1 MANLALIRGEA
12 DVAPK
17 FLDVGKAF
25 SEPFANVVGKAV
37 EFREQQK
44 AIVKRENEIR
54 AQEYASIDTVDV
66 SQIGEDLLGATTV
79 EANNIKNK
87 AFELIKNKSNM
98 DPVEYSIALSNLKKD
113 VADLNANIK
122 IKKLLGTDYADA
134 DKIGQA
140 PWLDA
145 NNKAALLAAIDTNVK
160 KDWVKKDGK
169 YFLTTDGGKTLID
182 LSNIKPPETI
192 DYGIGVAI
200 ENSTQQMLQN
210 KYKLGQTL
218 TDQNVIDTADLQI
231 RSMNPSQIKSAA
243 LHFNVAGNTEES
255 QRDYYNKSL
264 DEITEDVRNAMVSRL
279 KGIQS
284 SLNTKL
290 SQANTPKLSAPELK
304 YRRENFEKQKNIN
317 DFTTKFARAV
327 EEMYGLERNKAGV
340 ITGGQFQN
348 KKVNTKSKE
357 FEKLINRMGYSLG
370 DMIVGESSALD
381 PETGQPLE
389 DYKGT
394 QIIKQGT
401 NKKYEI
407 LENESLENILASL
420 VEAEVG
426 DIQSAEFAKELLK
439 DIQNIITVK
448 GGFMEPTPE
457 ELKLLEQQAIADE
470 MIRKHSTQNK

>member
-79 EANNIKNK
+79 EANNIKNR
-87 AFELIKNKSNM
+87 AFELIKKKSDM

-169 YFLTTDGGKTLID
+169 Y
-182 LSNIKPPETI
+182 
-192 DYGIGVAI
+192 
-200 ENSTQQMLQN
+200 
-210 KYKLGQTL
+210 
-218 TDQNVIDTADLQI
+218 
-231 RSMNPSQIKSAA
+231 
-243 LHFNVAGNTEES
+243 
-255 QRDYYNKSL
+255 
-264 DEITEDVRNAMVSRL
+264 
-279 KGIQS
+279 
-284 SLNTKL
+284 
-290 SQANTPKLSAPELK
+290 
-304 YRRENFEKQKNIN
+304 
-317 DFTTKFARAV
+317 
-327 EEMYGLERNKAGV
+327 
-340 ITGGQFQN
+340 
-348 KKVNTKSKE
+348 
-357 FEKLINRMGYSLG
+357 
-370 DMIVGESSALD
+370 
-381 PETGQPLE
+381 
-389 DYKGT
+389 
-394 QIIKQGT
+394 
-401 NKKYEI
+401 
-407 LENESLENILASL
+407 
-420 VEAEVG
+420 
-426 DIQSAEFAKELLK
+426 
-439 DIQNIITVK
+439 
-448 GGFMEPTPE
+448 
-457 ELKLLEQQAIADE
+457 
-470 MIRKHSTQNK
+470 

>member
-87 AFELIKNKSNM
+87 AFELIKSKSDM

-290 SQANTPKLSAPELK
+290 SQANAPKSGTNEPYVAQVANRIKKAIETEQGTMNESTFIKIANETLSPSAKRSGKLFTDRNEGKVLYVQNALMAQKELDLEPSEK
-304 YRRENFEKQKNIN
+304 KSKADFEKEFNELYPVGAGNIFLN
-317 DFTTKFARAV
+317 GNLLDINLSDPRAIGEEVLGQSGVSDFEKFISKYLPPLSIPSIKKAAV
-327 EEMYGLERNKAGV
+327 EKA
-340 ITGGQFQN
+340 
-348 KKVNTKSKE
+348 
-357 FEKLINRMGYSLG
+357 
-370 DMIVGESSALD
+370 AL
-381 PETGQPLE
+381 P
-389 DYKGT
+389 
-394 QIIKQGT
+394 
-401 NKKYEI
+401 
-407 LENESLENILASL
+407 
-420 VEAEVG
+420 
-426 DIQSAEFAKELLK
+426 
-439 DIQNIITVK
+439 
-448 GGFMEPTPE
+448 
-457 ELKLLEQQAIADE
+457 
-470 MIRKHSTQNK
+470 